1 MAAKKTA
8 AKRKSKDVKCKM
20 VPVSRGLGEAGK
32 KVRRCFKGGKF
43 VKTPK
48 RK

>member
-20 VPVSRGLGEAGK
+20 VPTREGGK

-48 RK
+48 K